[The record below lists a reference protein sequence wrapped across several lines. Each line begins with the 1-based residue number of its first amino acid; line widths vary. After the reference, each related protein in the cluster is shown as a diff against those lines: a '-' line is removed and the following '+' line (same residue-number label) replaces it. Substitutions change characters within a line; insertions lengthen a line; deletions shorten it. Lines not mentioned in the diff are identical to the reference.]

1 MTSTP
6 CKSLKKDGTPCRGN
20 GLEQLDGYCIA
31 HAPADKAWEWR
42 SRGGKASS
50 AAARADKRIPDRLS
64 HAIEKLSTGMDQ
76 VLEGKLEPAALSAI
90 SRAAKVLIE
99 LYRLADHEMDLIRS
113 EETAAAAA
121 QVAGA
126 AGDPQLL
133 DAAAAIAAWQDQ
145 YRIDALID
153 QGLVAPEPVATKGK
167 NQPQA
172 RVLTA
177 AGRQRFGYQ
186 RLTKYTRR
194 DIDVCRELVI
204 DNPSEG
210 HDMPV
215 ALYDLYFIRKNL
227 NELLTDCAPASP
239 PVVDALTGQPLSR
252 LPVAVIP
259 ATVPIVGPGQAEQA
273 AKNLQDMLQHANKL
287 TRQIE
292 DLYEKRYGDPY
303 HYEEEMEEEEK
314 ANKPADLEALRRLA
328 SLWSEDGS
336 SP

>member
-1 MTSTP
+1 MSSTP
-6 CKSLKKDGTPCRGN
+6 CKSLKRDGTPCRGN

-31 HAPADKAWEWR
+31 HAPADKTLEWR

-64 HAIEKLSTGMDQ
+64 HAIDKLSTGIDQ
-76 VLEGKLEPAALSAI
+76 VLEGKLAPAALSAI

-99 LYRLADHEMDLIRS
+99 LYRLADQEMELIRS

-126 AGDPQLL
+126 AGDPELL
-133 DAAAAIAAWQDQ
+133 DAAADIAAWQDQ

-153 QGLVAPEPVATKGK
+153 QGLVAPEPVETKGK
-167 NQPQA
+167 NQPPA
-172 RVLTA
+172 HVLTA

-186 RLTKYTRR
+186 RLTKHTRR

-204 DNPSEG
+204 DNPPEG
-210 HDMPV
+210 NDLNV

-252 LPVAVIP
+252 LPVGVIP

-292 DLYEKRYGDPY
+292 DLYEKRNGNPY

-314 ANKPADLEALRRLA
+314 ANKPADLEEIRRHLTDFSSAL
-328 SLWSEDGS
+328 SL
-336 SP
+336 

>member
-50 AAARADKRIPDRLS
+50 AAARADKRIPERLRD
-64 HAIEKLSTGMDQ
+64 AIDKLSTGIDQ

-99 LYRLADHEMDLIRS
+99 LYRLADHEMDLIRA

-145 YRIDALID
+145 YRIDSLID
-153 QGLVAPEPVATKGK
+153 QGLVAPEPVETQDAD
-167 NQPQA
+167 QPQA

-194 DIDVCRELVI
+194 DIDVCREQVI
-204 DNPSEG
+204 DNPPEG
-210 HDMPV
+210 NDLPV

-252 LPVAVIP
+252 LPAAVIP

-292 DLYEKRYGDPY
+292 DLYEKRNGNPY

-314 ANKPADLEALRRLA
+314 ANKPANLEEIRRHLTDFSSAL
-328 SLWSEDGS
+328 SL
-336 SP
+336 

>member
-1 MTSTP
+1 
-6 CKSLKKDGTPCRGN
+6 
-20 GLEQLDGYCIA
+20 
-31 HAPADKAWEWR
+31 
-42 SRGGKASS
+42 
-50 AAARADKRIPDRLS
+50 
-64 HAIEKLSTGMDQ
+64 MDQ

-126 AGDPQLL
+126 AGDPELL

-145 YRIDALID
+145 YRIDSLID

-167 NQPQA
+167 HQPPA

-204 DNPSEG
+204 DNPPEG
-210 HDMPV
+210 HDLPV

-252 LPVAVIP
+252 LPAAVIP

-273 AKNLQDMLQHANKL
+273 ARRPAGPAPACQ
-287 TRQIE
+287 
-292 DLYEKRYGDPY
+292 
-303 HYEEEMEEEEK
+303 
-314 ANKPADLEALRRLA
+314 PADPANRRPVR
-328 SLWSEDGS
+328 ET
-336 SP
+336 